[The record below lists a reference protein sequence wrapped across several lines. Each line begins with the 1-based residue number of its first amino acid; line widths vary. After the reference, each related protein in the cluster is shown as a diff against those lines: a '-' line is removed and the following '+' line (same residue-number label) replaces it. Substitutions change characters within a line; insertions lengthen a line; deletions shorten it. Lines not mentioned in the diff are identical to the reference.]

1 MDVDGNVVEAGG
13 PFPVTLDGRSPRPRS
28 PNLLLRLRSP
38 PPLVQWHSPLP
49 PLSRAALSLFS
60 SFSMDES
67 NKTKNLVLA

>member
-38 PPLVQWHSPLP
+38 PPLAQWHSPLP
-49 PLSRAALSLFS
+49 LSRTALSSFS
-60 SFSMDES
+60 SFSVDES